1 MLNRQDNITYDY
13 CYYFETASID
23 NGIYVNM
30 MPVIDSFGVDA
41 RIVESTVEEHSW
53 SVNPEGENGFD
64 VIYNYPA
71 TYLPYGR
78 EWYALTVRRMYI
90 TDFDEYRKNFQPD
103 DFLQWEGSFDKMTF
117 IDADS
122 FRYGF
127 DYDIYKPIESKL
139 YYMTP
144 ANYHA
149 VLANWQDTNYCPPSG
164 LLKYENNTF
173 TPETFTANIYPQIMG
188 IATDQD
194 WYKNTFLPSGDFDDI
209 DDYTY
214 LPIYVET
221 AEKITN
227 DFPFTERNIW
237 YYVENTTRKSD
248 KVNSDIVNTY
258 NSFIP
263 SDEVEEEKYSTLSDF
278 YQSEDQWRS
287 QIIRTFEAGTM
298 VPTIHWPDMM
308 FRPSGQPY
316 NDVPLHRYEDKELS
330 PYPNFGYYPP
340 AVEIPGE
347 YPEDASFYRYAGV
360 IHTYFTT
367 GKAADIYLDVNSDPD
382 ILGLPQAGSVDT
394 PTNLITAPYSYR
406 YLGTETLPQ
415 KDIAMGF
422 VNSENFADYPK
433 DGVKDG
439 FYYEYNGTNELLDFS
454 WNPEQLRSNAI
465 YDISINSGEDL
476 TIGDVS
482 GASFTVDIQGNV
494 KDLIK
499 YLGRTCELFYDFE
512 NQEDYKSFGIFS
524 IDNVVFLNHQVSTIT
539 AYDNIKKFD
548 KNAYDFIQDSI
559 TYPISAR
566 ELFHKV
572 CDYCEVPYYDNE
584 HFLNEDLVITE
595 AFGDANLTGRQ
606 ILTYIAQIAGGYIVA
621 DLKGRAVIRCLK
633 SYSNSTTGS
642 FSYETHYNNLL
653 PIAQSSDFYKS
664 FNDSNLVDRY
674 TNQFP
679 TELMD
684 TLTLTNADST
694 VFLTYRSYINN
705 IFDVSDNP
713 FLFNL
718 SNETII
724 RNALDNVLDQFW
736 TLTPPDANVPVYGGT
751 IRRTA
756 IEKDELGSK
765 LELTSPNIDLAYFIP
780 TSIHIEN
787 EGVSLESAGQSTFA
801 TKIIN
806 TELTRQVDSLKNSV
820 KQVRLL
826 IPGELSTTL
835 ELHTEEIADLGE
847 DITADRQRMSAIEAV
862 NATQQTAINANMA
875 AISTLGTN
883 LTALTNRV
891 STAETVIA
899 GLPTYEYVDSLNLIT
914 SITGGWKLDIGEN
927 EVSFYEEDDN
937 LFIQKG
943 DLTWKLQLVVDPE
956 QEEPT
961 NGQ

>member
-1 MLNRQDNITYDY
+1 
-13 CYYFETASID
+13 
-23 NGIYVNM
+23 
-30 MPVIDSFGVDA
+30 
-41 RIVESTVEEHSW
+41 
-53 SVNPEGENGFD
+53 
-64 VIYNYPA
+64 
-71 TYLPYGR
+71 
-78 EWYALTVRRMYI
+78 
-90 TDFDEYRKNFQPD
+90 
-103 DFLQWEGSFDKMTF
+103 
-117 IDADS
+117 
-122 FRYGF
+122 
-127 DYDIYKPIESKL
+127 
-139 YYMTP
+139 
-144 ANYHA
+144 
-149 VLANWQDTNYCPPSG
+149 
-164 LLKYENNTF
+164 
-173 TPETFTANIYPQIMG
+173 
-188 IATDQD
+188 
-194 WYKNTFLPSGDFDDI
+194 
-209 DDYTY
+209 
-214 LPIYVET
+214 
-221 AEKITN
+221 
-227 DFPFTERNIW
+227 
-237 YYVENTTRKSD
+237 
-248 KVNSDIVNTY
+248 
-258 NSFIP
+258 
-263 SDEVEEEKYSTLSDF
+263 
-278 YQSEDQWRS
+278 
-287 QIIRTFEAGTM
+287 M

-394 PTNLITAPYSYR
+394 PINLITAPYSYR
-406 YLGTETLPQ
+406 YLGTETIPQ

-559 TYPISAR
+559 TYPITAR